1 MADIRSRNCVFVSHC
16 ILAQGV
22 MADGLVKHFPGPIKP
37 ILQFCLDNDIAIMQ
51 MPCPETLCAAGG
63 LGRMPHGKQ
72 WYEKNGLRNVS
83 REIAAGQAAY
93 MQRLSNGGFHILA
106 IIGVEF
112 SPACAVTFLNRGPA
126 IYRDQGIYVEELR
139 RAMKERDIEVPFMGI
154 SPRWHKKMVVD
165 LQKLLELPRSNGS
178 GSRGGKIESSQSV
191 RDSLPVHPRE

>member
-22 MADGLVKHFPGPIKP
+22 MADGLVKHFPGPIRP

-63 LGRMPHGKQ
+63 LGRTPRGKQ
-72 WYEKNGLRNVS
+72 WYEKNGLRNIS
-83 REIAAGQAAY
+83 SEIAAGQAAY
-93 MQRLSNGGFHILA
+93 MQRLSNGGFQILA

-165 LQKLLELPRSNGS
+165 LQKLLELSRSNGS
-178 GSRGGKIESSQSV
+178 GSLGGKIKSSRSV
-191 RDSLPVHPRE
+191 RDNLPVHPRE

>member
-1 MADIRSRNCVFVSHC
+1 
-16 ILAQGV
+16 
-22 MADGLVKHFPGPIKP
+22 MADGLVKHFPGAIRPVIE
-37 ILQFCLDNDIAIMQ
+37 FCLDNDIAIMQ

-63 LGRMPHGKQ
+63 LGRTPHGKQ

-93 MQRLSNGGFHILA
+93 MQRLSNGGFQILA

-165 LQKLLELPRSNGS
+165 LQKLLELPKSNGS
-178 GSRGGKIESSQSV
+178 GGLGGKIGSSQSV
-191 RDSLPVHPRE
+191 RDTLSTHPRE